1 MAELRITKVKPMFNS
16 ILTTMEKYEDD
27 VVTAGN
33 ILTDR
38 MRCKGS
44 IKEYQT
50 VVEVGPCVRDIKPGD
65 KVMINP
71 KRYAVMKHQEG
82 SLKDGVIQDNPV
94 IQYRFD
100 VVEIDGVP
108 HLLLQDSDIM
118 YVFEGRE
125 EEPSPII
132 GINKQ
137 LIV

>member
-1 MAELRITKVKPMFNS
+1 
-16 ILTTMEKYEDD
+16 
-27 VVTAGN
+27 
-33 ILTDR
+33 
-38 MRCKGS
+38 MRVCPSGRG
-44 IKEYQT
+44 T
-50 VVEVGPCVRDIKPGD
+50 CVRDVKPGD
-65 KVMINP
+65 KIMINP

-108 HLLLQDSDIM
+108 HLLLQDSDVM